1 MDSSSFYVIA
11 TCVFFLLFYLKMK
24 QDDKIFLDALQAL
37 LEKERKE
44 LVKELKKE
52 LGSIGLS
59 FTSGS
64 QSSTVIS
71 PSQKSNKVEIDESIV
86 VTSQNIQDVE
96 KNFDSLVESETTKD
110 SEATSSVNKLKALK
124 KG

>member
-1 MDSSSFYVIA
+1 
-11 TCVFFLLFYLKMK
+11 MK